1 MKILQQMEQNN
12 KLQLLES
19 DKHFWEDTINHALLL
34 EKNGDKEYYSVYI
47 LSPVFMM
54 SLFDDMEYV
63 KILTQKMID
72 NGVKIFY
79 NFKELSDFSKHVIS
93 RQNPT

>member
-1 MKILQQMEQNN
+1 MEQNN
-12 KLQLLES
+12 ELQLLES
-19 DKHFWEDTINHALLL
+19 DKHFWEDPINHALLL
-34 EKNGDKEYYSVYI
+34 EKNGDKEYYSIYI

-72 NGVKIFY
+72 NGVKVFY
-79 NFKELSDFSKHVIS
+79 DFKKLADFSKEIIS
-93 RQNPT
+93 RQSPQSGARL